1 MSSRHVLLGL
11 LLDRPAYPYQL
22 TDRLEKRLGP
32 SWQVDSGQLYKTV
45 KLLERGGLIERVDD
59 AAENPRTDNRAER
72 HVFSITQ
79 RGIEEFERW
88 FEETRDPV
96 RLPRRPLLAKITF
109 AGPDRLARVM
119 KKLDDYERECAERL
133 SETTGMRDAL
143 SSTEDD
149 LLRADHLLL
158 RLNLSSDIYALEGEL
173 RWAQDARELLTLLSE
188 ERAVWPNGS
197 GGEGRTLGASARSQL
212 FTRIARAADDPA
224 EHSGTARDANA
235 MRDSNTAREHS
246 PAPKR
251 AAG

>member
-22 TDRLEKRLGP
+22 ADRLEQRLGP

-45 KLLERGGLIERVDD
+45 KLLERGELIERVDD
-59 AAENPRTDNRAER
+59 AAEKPRTDNRAER

-88 FEETRDPV
+88 FDQTRDPV

-109 AGPDRLARVM
+109 AGPDRLARTM
-119 KKLDDYERECAERL
+119 SKLDDYERDCAEHL
-133 SETTGMRDAL
+133 SATTGMRDAL
-143 SSTEDD
+143 PSIEEE

-158 RLNLSSDIYALEGEL
+158 RLNLSTDIYSLEGEL
-173 RWAQDARELLTLLSE
+173 RWAKDARELLTWLSQQ

-197 GGEGRTLGASARSQL
+197 GGEGRSALASARSQL
-212 FTRIARAADDPA
+212 FTRIARAAGDP
-224 EHSGTARDANA
+224 DAH
-235 MRDSNTAREHS
+235 SNTARERS

-251 AAG
+251 LAG

>member
-1 MSSRHVLLGL
+1 MSARHVLLGL
-11 LLDRPAYPYQL
+11 LLDRPAYPYQMA
-22 TDRLEKRLGP
+22 DRLEQRLGP

-45 KLLERGGLIERVDD
+45 KGLERGGLIERVDD

-109 AGPDRLARVM
+109 AGPDRLARAMSKVE
-119 KKLDDYERECAERL
+119 DYERECAERL
-133 SETTGMRDAL
+133 SATTGMRDAL
-143 SSTEDD
+143 PSTEDE

-173 RWAQDARELLTLLSE
+173 RWAKEAGELLTWLSE
-188 ERAVWPNGS
+188 EDRAVWPNKS
-197 GGEGRTLGASARSQL
+197 GGDVRGAAANARAAL
-212 FTRIARAADDPA
+212 FTRIASAAGDA
-224 EHSGTARDANA
+224 EKQP
-235 MRDSNTAREHS
+235 NTAPERS

>member
-1 MSSRHVLLGL
+1 MSARHVLLGL

-22 TDRLEKRLGP
+22 ADRLEQRLGP

-59 AAENPRTDNRAER
+59 ATENRGTDNRPER

-88 FEETRDPV
+88 FDQTRDPV

-109 AGPDRLARVM
+109 AGPDRLARTM
-119 KKLDDYERECAERL
+119 SKLEDYERDCAERL
-133 SETTGMRDAL
+133 SATTGMRDAL
-143 SSTEDD
+143 PSTEEE

-158 RLNLSSDIYALEGEL
+158 RLNLSTDIYSLEGEL
-173 RWAQDARELLTLLSE
+173 RWAKDARELLTWLSE
-188 ERAVWPNGS
+188 QDRALWPNGS
-197 GGEGRTLGASARSQL
+197 AADGRKVGASARSQL
-212 FTRIARAADDPA
+212 FTRIANAAGAP
-224 EHSGTARDANA
+224 EKQP
-235 MRDSNTAREHS
+235 NTARERG

>member
-1 MSSRHVLLGL
+1 MSARHVLLGL
-11 LLDRPAYPYQL
+11 FLDRPAYPYQL
-22 TDRLEKRLGP
+22 ADRLKQRLGP

-45 KLLERGGLIERVDD
+45 KLLERGGLIERVNKTPGGQD
-59 AAENPRTDNRAER
+59 ER

-109 AGPDRLARVM
+109 AGPDRLARGM
-119 KKLDDYERECAERL
+119 TKLDDYELQCAGRL

-143 SSTEDD
+143 PSTEDE

-158 RLNLSSDIYALEGEL
+158 RLNLSTDIYSLEGEL
-173 RWAQDARELLTLLSE
+173 RWAKEAREVLTWLSE
-188 ERAVWPNGS
+188 QDRAVWPNGS
-197 GGEGRTLGASARSQL
+197 GGQGRTLGASARAQL
-212 FTRIARAADDPA
+212 FTRIAGAAGDP
-224 EHSGTARDANA
+224 EKQPD
-235 MRDSNTAREHS
+235 TARERS

-251 AAG
+251 LAG